1 MASQLNVDVI
11 VAHSTTDVQ
20 INDSLDVTGAMDVDG
35 ATTLNSTLDV
45 DGATTLNGAVT
56 LGNAAGDAVTVT
68 GTVSSNVIF
77 TDATYDIGAAA
88 ATRPRD
94 LHLSRN
100 AVVGSTI
107 ELGHAT
113 DTTLSRTAAGR
124 VAIET
129 LGIVKGPASSVDNTV
144 PRFDSTTGEL
154 IQGSSV
160 TVADSSEFNLYP
172 ATTGG
177 SSWARKNAI
186 IGGDFSTNPWQRGTS
201 FAAIISGAYFA
212 DRWAW
217 QQANAVAVVTASR
230 SADAPTV
237 AQAGRLTNHCILV
250 DCTTIDG
257 TIGADDTYQVQQPI
271 EGYNYLPLA
280 QKAMTLSFWHKH
292 TKTGTYCVYLRNSG
306 SDRSYVAEYTQAVTD
321 TWELA
326 TITNI
331 TASPSAGTWDYTN
344 GTGLVVGFTLA
355 AGTNFHTTANAWQTG
370 NFRATSNQVNG
381 LDNTANNF
389 RIALV
394 QLEAGSVATEF
405 ESRTVQEE
413 LALCQ
418 RYLPAYL
425 QIAAGNCFFGTG
437 QAISTTTAYLGN
449 VFPVR
454 PRVIPTGITVSAV
467 AHFNVTAASGAT
479 AETTVIAF
487 ELGGDSQG
495 RILITIG
502 AASLVAG
509 DAITMYSDTAAASI
523 LWTGSEL

>member
-1 MASQLNVDVI
+1 MASQLNVDTI
-11 VAHSTTDVQ
+11 VAKSEATVTV
-20 INDSLDVTGAMDVDG
+20 NDALDVNE
-35 ATTLNSTLDV
+35 TLNV
-45 DGATTLNGAVT
+45 DGATTLNGAVA
-56 LGNAAGDAVTVT
+56 LGNSAADAITVP
-68 GTVSSNVIF
+68 GTVASNVIF
-77 TDATYDIGAAA
+77 TDDTYDIGAAA

-201 FAAIISGAYFA
+201 FTAITSGAYSA
-212 DRWAW
+212 DRW
-217 QQANAVAVVTASR
+217 QYSEDGDAVHTLSR

-237 AQAGRLTNHCILV
+237 AQAGRLTNHCLLL
-250 DCTTIDG
+250 DCTTIDAAIAAG
-257 TIGADDTYQVQQPI
+257 DYVILQHKI
-271 EGYNYLPLA
+271 EGYNFLPLA
-280 QKAMTLSFWHKH
+280 QRAMTISFWHKH
-292 TKTGTYCVYLRNSG
+292 TKTGTYCVGFVNSG
-306 SDRSYVAEYTQAVTD
+306 LDRSYVIEYTQDVTD
-321 TWELA
+321 TWEYHSA
-326 TITNI
+326 TI
-331 TASPSAGTWDYTN
+331 TASPSAGTWDYT
-344 GTGLVVGFTLA
+344 TGIGIQVIFGI
-355 AGTNFHTTANAWQTG
+355 AGGSTFQTTANAWQTG
-370 NFRATSNQVNG
+370 NFFATSNQVNAA
-381 LDNTANNF
+381 DSTANNF

-418 RYLPAYL
+418 RYATSTAY
-425 QIAAGNCFFGTG
+425 AASVVTG
-437 QAISTTTAYLGN
+437 YQGQCITTTDARLSFP
-449 VFPVR
+449 FPVPMR
-454 PRVIPTGITVSAV
+454 TTPSLTVSSAGDFDVTQANGTAQAV
-467 AHFNVTAASGAT
+467 TGLTLSGASAVT
-479 AETTVIAF
+479 GNFDIVV
-487 ELGGDSQG
+487 
-495 RILITIG
+495 
-502 AASLVAG
+502 AANLVAG
-509 DAITMYSDTAAASI
+509 NVTRLLSDSGGAARITLSA
-523 LWTGSEL
+523 EL